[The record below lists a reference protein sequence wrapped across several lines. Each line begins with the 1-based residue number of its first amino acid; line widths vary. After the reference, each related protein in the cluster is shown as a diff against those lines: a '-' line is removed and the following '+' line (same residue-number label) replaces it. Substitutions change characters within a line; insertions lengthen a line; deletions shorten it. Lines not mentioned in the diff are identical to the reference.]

1 MNMTARVLW
10 LSGEMQ
16 LALSAT
22 KQNSRTTSCRSQN
35 RSLEPFAAEAGSVV
49 LRVAVLDIASNG
61 VTRMSSSAV
70 RCNREHAFLVLQDT
84 EMTGHMNI
92 NYYWYATID

>member
-70 RCNREHAFLVLQDT
+70 RCNREHALQDT